1 VLRVEEEQQKFTER
15 KRRKVH
21 QKQGDQ
27 NLRLEGEEDEKS
39 VEKQEKIK
47 EVRNVAVK
55 KERPVKDVKKEDKNK
70 M

>member
-1 VLRVEEEQQKFTER
+1 EE
-15 KRRKVH
+15 RR
-21 QKQGDQ
+21 
-27 NLRLEGEEDEKS
+27 E
-39 VEKQEKIK
+39 EKQEKIK